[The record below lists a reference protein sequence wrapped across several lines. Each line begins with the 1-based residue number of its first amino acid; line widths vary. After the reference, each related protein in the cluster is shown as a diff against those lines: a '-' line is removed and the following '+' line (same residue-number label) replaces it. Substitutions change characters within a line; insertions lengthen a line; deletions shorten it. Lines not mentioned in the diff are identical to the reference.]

1 MLFRTKVLDPWL
13 PVIPAN
19 AYGPQLPLAA
29 FVTHRGPEPADGGLA
44 DVGLEPGDG
53 LVLLG
58 SGEPGL
64 GEPGSGDPAP
74 GEPALGEAGV
84 GEPGLGKLCGG
95 DEEVDLALVLGEVV
109 GRCGVALL
117 MSGPQPVS
125 TTMVKDTA
133 IAGQIRFG
141 FTSKLLYLLENQRR
155 ASTGCVWLI

>member
-29 FVTHRGPEPADGGLA
+29 LVTHRGPPEPPDDGLA

-58 SGEPGL
+58 SG
-64 GEPGSGDPAP
+64 D
-74 GEPALGEAGV
+74 PALGEPGV
-84 GEPGLGKLCGG
+84 GEPGLGELGGG
-95 DEEVDLALVLGEVV
+95 DGEAEVALVLGEVV
-109 GRCGVALL
+109 GGCGVALL
-117 MSGPQPVS
+117 TSGPQPVS
-125 TTMVKDTA
+125 TAMVEDTA

-141 FTSKLLYLLENQRR
+141 FTSKLL
-155 ASTGCVWLI
+155 